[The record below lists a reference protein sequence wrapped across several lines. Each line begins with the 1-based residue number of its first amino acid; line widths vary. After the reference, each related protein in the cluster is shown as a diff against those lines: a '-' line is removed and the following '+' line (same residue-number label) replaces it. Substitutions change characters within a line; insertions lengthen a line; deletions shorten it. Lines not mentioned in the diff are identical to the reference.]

1 MSKLGD
7 FFDERIGHRRPLR
20 AWLDTPIA
28 GGARWAYVFGTTLTL
43 LFVLQAVTGLV
54 LMTGYA
60 PSAQSA
66 WASVVWMQTATRGGW
81 LVRGLHAFG
90 TQAIILVLGAH
101 LLQVALYGAYKRPRE
116 ITWWTG
122 LLLLALT
129 LAFALTGN
137 PLRWDQRGYWA
148 MRVETG
154 IASGVPVVGS
164 RLQSFLIG
172 GDDYGSLTLTRLH
185 ALHVAV
191 LPIALGLLLLLHR
204 SLAKRQGP
212 TPLATTDEAKTEP
225 TVKQLARDLAFAL
238 VVLAVVFACTL
249 KEHGAPLDAPADGA
263 SDYVARPEWY
273 FAALFELR
281 KHFHGAAE
289 MVGTLVLPGLAGAY
303 LIALPFLDKRA
314 SRALRPRLPALTP
327 LFVGVISVVLLT
339 YMSIRA
345 DAGDPGL
352 AKARTAQAKRAA
364 VAVRLAE
371 AGVPASG
378 PLEMLDNDPE
388 LRGESIFRDKCA
400 TCHVLGDLGDRKK
413 SSAPVLDGWGTAEWA
428 RSMLHDPDADARF
441 GKTAYAGEMPSMT
454 AAPKDKP
461 DAKPMPKPDIDA
473 VVAFLASEA
482 TAAPSADP
490 TVRAGETIV
499 KDRCTSCHLYQGE
512 GDDGD
517 EGIAPELS
525 GWGSRAWIAAQVA
538 NPATKTTYRENAL
551 DPKRKG
557 HMPRMDR
564 ELSPADIALVADWT
578 YAHARS
584 LTVATPVEPTP

>member
-1 MSKLGD
+1 MSKVGD
-7 FFDERIGHRRPLR
+7 FLDERIGHRQRLR

-43 LFVLQAVTGLV
+43 LFVLQAVTGIV

-66 WASVVWMQTATRGGW
+66 WASVVWLQSATRGGW

-129 LAFALTGN
+129 LTFALTGN

-154 IASGVPVVGS
+154 IAGGVPVIGS
-164 RLQSFLIG
+164 RLQSFLLG
-172 GDDYGSLTLTRLH
+172 GDDYGSLTLTRFH

-191 LPIALGLLLLLHR
+191 LPIALGLLFLLHR
-204 SLAKRQGP
+204 ALAKKQGP
-212 TPLATTDEAKTEP
+212 TPPATADQAKTEP

-238 VVLAVVFACTL
+238 FVLVVVFACTL
-249 KEHGAPLDAPADGA
+249 KEHGAPIDAPADAA

-281 KHFHGAAE
+281 KHFHGSAE

-303 LIALPFLDKRA
+303 LFALPFFDKKA
-314 SRALRPRLPALTP
+314 SRALRPRLPVLTP

-339 YMSIRA
+339 YMSSRA
-345 DAGDPGL
+345 DARDPGL
-352 AKARTAQAKRAA
+352 AKARARQTKRAA

-371 AGVPASG
+371 RGVPASG
-378 PLEMLDNDPE
+378 PLVMLANDPE

-400 TCHVLGDLGDRKK
+400 SCHVLGELGDRAKN
-413 SSAPVLDGWGTAEWA
+413 SAPVLDGWGTAAWA
-428 RSMLHDPDADARF
+428 RSMLHNPDDDARF
-441 GKTAYAGEMPSMT
+441 GKTAYAGEMPSMDT
-454 AAPKDKP
+454 PSKDKP
-461 DAKPMPKPDIDA
+461 DMKPMPKTEIDA
-473 VVAFLASEA
+473 VVAFLASEG
-482 TAAPSADP
+482 TGTPSTNPA
-490 TVRAGETIV
+490 VAAGEKIV

-512 GDDGD
+512 GDDAD

-538 NPATKTTYRENAL
+538 NPATKATYRENAL

-578 YAHARS
+578 YAHARNPNGS
-584 LTVATPVEPTP
+584 APREPNP